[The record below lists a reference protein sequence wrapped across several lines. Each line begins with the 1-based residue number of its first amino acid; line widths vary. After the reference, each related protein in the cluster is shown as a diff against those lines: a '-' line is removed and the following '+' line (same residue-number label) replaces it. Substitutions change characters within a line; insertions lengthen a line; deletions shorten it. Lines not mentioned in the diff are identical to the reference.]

1 MANPLMPQT
10 LTAGTAAS
18 SVEDISYRTRNPIC
32 YIFDRVK
39 GKNAAMTKEPH
50 GKPLLLG
57 GISDDFTGGLELASM
72 MARDGL
78 RTRLLTKL
86 ARPDDLKD
94 LEVAVIALK
103 SRVAP
108 ASKAVRDFAKAMDV
122 LTKRGVRQVFFKYCA
137 TFDSTPRG
145 NIGPCADYLADRLGV
160 DFTGF
165 DPAFPDVERKVYRGH
180 LFWADQLI
188 SDSPKRSDPLTPMR
202 DPNLV
207 RVLQAQTKHKV
218 GLVRHEELQGD
229 LAVRQAAVTTLKAAG
244 IRYAICDA
252 LSNDDLKRMAE
263 ICVDWP
269 LMTGGSSVA
278 EYYPE
283 LWRAQGLAGASKPPV
298 ELRPVA
304 GPAVILAGSCA
315 EQTAKQI
322 VHFGKSHPVHA
333 IDLLEA
339 AVKPELVDRALDE
352 ARRELAHGSLAFAV
366 SASPEAVAAAQRQ
379 FGRQSAAKRAEQILG
394 KVAVALHQHG
404 VRRFV
409 IAGGETSGAVLEALK
424 VRAMDI
430 SPYRGPGTARAITS
444 GADPISFHLKPGKL
458 GSIDML
464 NQAAAD
470 QGIAA

>member
-1 MANPLMPQT
+1 MSN
-10 LTAGTAAS
+10 
-18 SVEDISYRTRNPIC
+18 ER
-32 YIFDRVK
+32 
-39 GKNAAMTKEPH
+39 
-50 GKPLLLG
+50 LLLG

-86 ARPDDLKD
+86 ARPADLAELD
-94 LEVAVIALK
+94 VAVIALK
-103 SRVAP
+103 SRVAA
-108 ASKAVRDFAKAMDV
+108 ASKAVRDFTKAVDA

-188 SDSPKRSDPLTPMR
+188 SDSLKRFDPLTPMR

-218 GLVRHEELQGD
+218 GLIRHEDLQRD
-229 LAVRQAAVTTLKAAG
+229 LSSRQAHVAALKQAG
-244 IRYAICDA
+244 TRYAICDA
-252 LSNDDLKRMAE
+252 ISNDDLKRMAE
-263 ICVDWP
+263 LCVDWP

-283 LWRAQGLAGASKPPV
+283 LWRAQGLAGTPKPPV
-298 ELRPVA
+298 DLRPIA

-315 EQTAKQI
+315 EQTAAQI
-322 VHFGKSHPVHA
+322 AHFGKTHPVHA

-339 AVKPELVDRALDE
+339 AAKPDLVDRALE
-352 ARRELAHGSLAFAV
+352 QARRELAHGSIAFAV
-366 SASPEAVAAAQRQ
+366 AASPDEVTAAQKR
-379 FGRQSAAKRAEQILG
+379 FGRHSAAKRAEDILG
-394 KVAVALHQHG
+394 KVAVALHAHG

-430 SPYRGPGTARAITS
+430 SPYRGPGTARAVTC

-464 NQAAAD
+464 DQAAAD
-470 QGIAA
+470 QGKAA

>member
-1 MANPLMPQT
+1 MSN
-10 LTAGTAAS
+10 
-18 SVEDISYRTRNPIC
+18 ER
-32 YIFDRVK
+32 
-39 GKNAAMTKEPH
+39 
-50 GKPLLLG
+50 LLLG

-78 RTRLLTKL
+78 RTRLFTKL
-86 ARPDDLKD
+86 ARPVDLAELD
-94 LEVAVIALK
+94 VAVIALK
-103 SRVAP
+103 SRVAA
-108 ASKAVRDFAKAMDV
+108 ASKAVRDFTKAVDA

-188 SDSPKRSDPLTPMR
+188 SDSLKRFDPLTPMR

-218 GLVRHEELQGD
+218 GLIRHEDLQRD
-229 LAVRQAAVTTLKAAG
+229 LPSRQAHVAALKQAG
-244 IRYAICDA
+244 TRYAICDA
-252 LSNDDLKRMAE
+252 ISNDDLKRMAE
-263 ICVDWP
+263 LCVDWP

-283 LWRAQGLAGASKPPV
+283 LWRAQGLAGTPKPPV
-298 ELRPVA
+298 DLRAIA

-315 EQTAKQI
+315 EQTAAQI
-322 VHFGKSHPVHA
+322 AHFGKTHPVHA

-339 AVKPELVDRALDE
+339 AEKPELVDRALDQ
-352 ARRELAHGSLAFAV
+352 ARRELAHGSIAFAV
-366 SASPEAVAAAQRQ
+366 AASPDEVTAAQKR
-379 FGRQSAAKRAEQILG
+379 FGRHSAAKRAEDILG
-394 KVAVALHQHG
+394 KVAVALHAHG

-430 SPYRGPGTARAITS
+430 SPYRGPGTARAVTC

-464 NQAAAD
+464 DQAAAD
-470 QGIAA
+470 QGKAA